1 MFQTGQPPRQRQLA
15 TQACLSAF
23 LEKRVQGWYPNWS
36 RTAYF
41 LPPIFMNR
49 TQHRPQRLAE
59 QFHGVTH
66 PPTSNLPAGSATWQL
81 QESAVRDDECQR
93 LVLDC
98 LHKLAQTE
106 VMFVISQLQFG
117 DYLSPSYA
125 AAASMF
131 NRPIDLKLQNKHQ
144 GDFDVLL
151 IHRKYGIL
159 VGEIKA
165 IGDKLSGLSQ
175 TQQDQQL
182 KKKVEQSIT
191 QLQKADDV
199 LKHLVSDLQTAPR
212 IQKTLMLPNITKAQ
226 LQRVLADNP
235 QLRQVRNSWTANALV

>member
-1 MFQTGQPPRQRQLA
+1 M
-15 TQACLSAF
+15 
-23 LEKRVQGWYPNWS
+23 
-36 RTAYF
+36 
-41 LPPIFMNR
+41 
-49 TQHRPQRLAE
+49 
-59 QFHGVTH
+59 
-66 PPTSNLPAGSATWQL
+66 
-81 QESAVRDDECQR
+81 
-93 LVLDC
+93 
-98 LHKLAQTE
+98 
-106 VMFVISQLQFG
+106 
-117 DYLSPSYA
+117 DYLNEPSYS
-125 AAASMF
+125 AAASMLPTP
-131 NRPIDLKLQNKHQ
+131 RDLKLVNKDR
-144 GDFDVLL
+144 GDFDVLV